1 MSNDKTI
8 LEVSRL
14 QREIASYLSLGATE
28 VIFDFEDLGKGIRL
42 NVITVNPRHNQSFL
56 FHFVEGYD
64 KVDCLKQMYEY
75 IRTYKEKKNSYTIQW
90 SIRNESELH
99 TSYFRAKDVLE
110 AIEKLYFGRDPNSIT
125 IFSVVLNP
133 IT

>member
-75 IRTYKEKKNSYTIQW
+75 IRTYKEKRILTQYNGQYEMRMNCIHH
-90 SIRNESELH
+90 I
-99 TSYFRAKDVLE
+99 LE
-110 AIEKLYFGRDPNSIT
+110 RKMFWKL
-125 IFSVVLNP
+125 
-133 IT
+133 